1 MMSEPLRKLE
11 FLIGKWK
18 GRAENQFGEKGVIE
32 GTFDCTHDPGEKFIA
47 MIGEARTN
55 GKLLHRAL
63 TYLMWDQNLQK
74 YVRKSVYSYG
84 WILNEVGEL
93 NGDRLTLDVVSTDG
107 EPDFFK
113 GTRWRSYLH
122 EYSSEEI
129 GTGLEV
135 AKVGEPFRL
144 YGEQRARKV

>member
-1 MMSEPLRKLE
+1 M
-11 FLIGKWK
+11 
-18 GRAENQFGEKGVIE
+18 EK
-32 GTFDCTHDPGEKFIA
+32 P
-47 MIGEARTN
+47 
-55 GKLLHRAL
+55 LHRAL
-63 TYLMWDQNLQK
+63 TYLMWDHNVRK

-93 NGDRLTLDVVSTDG
+93 NGDRSTFDVVSTDG

-122 EYSSEEI
+122 KYSSEEI

-135 AKVGEPFRL
+135 ANVGEPFRL

>member
-1 MMSEPLRKLE
+1 MSAPLKDLE

-18 GRAENQFGEKGVIE
+18 GSAENQFGEKGIIDS
-32 GTFDCTHDPGEKFIA
+32 TFDCTHDPGDKFIS
-47 MIGEARTN
+47 MTGEARSN

-63 TYLMWDQNLQK
+63 TFLMWDQSVGR

-93 NGDRLTLDVVSTDG
+93 KGDRLTFDVVSTDG

-113 GTRWRSYLH
+113 GTRWRSFLH
-122 EYSSEEI
+122 KYSPREI
-129 GTGLEV
+129 STGLEI
-135 AKVGEPFRL
+135 AKDGEPFRL
-144 YGEQRARKV
+144 YGEQKSRKI

>member
-1 MMSEPLRKLE
+1 
-11 FLIGKWK
+11 
-18 GRAENQFGEKGVIE
+18 V
-32 GTFDCTHDPGEKFIA
+32 
-47 MIGEARTN
+47 
-55 GKLLHRAL
+55 
-63 TYLMWDQNLQK
+63 QK

-122 EYSSEEI
+122 KYSTQVI

-135 AKVGEPFRL
+135 AKVGSLFGSTESKRPGKSRC
-144 YGEQRARKV
+144 

>member
-1 MMSEPLRKLE
+1 MSEPLRKLE

-63 TYLMWDQNLQK
+63 TYLMWDQNVRK

-84 WILNEVGEL
+84 WILNEVGDL
-93 NGDRLTLDVVSTDG
+93 NGDRLTFDVVSTDG

-122 EYSSEEI
+122 KYSSEEI